1 METRECKTESRS
13 MVDALATASHTSC
26 APFRRSSAP
35 DDRLAVGCVN
45 EWVSVWHLVRLAVG
59 QTGGGMQQVWQQKLP
74 FTFAHATAAAG
85 AKPAWPNA
93 GLGVCVPRQT
103 RRAWRAKSGRR
114 RVQTCVTGCNQAAS
128 CKEVGTLAT
137 SFLGLHTLSA
147 LPWVLA
153 HSHTLTSTK
162 QSPQSPLE
170 TNWI

>member
-1 METRECKTESRS
+1 M
-13 MVDALATASHTSC
+13 
-26 APFRRSSAP
+26 
-35 DDRLAVGCVN
+35 
-45 EWVSVWHLVRLAVG
+45 VRLAVG

-103 RRAWRAKSGRR
+103 RQAWRAKSGRR

-153 HSHTLTSTK
+153 PLTHSHKAIPTIPTRDQLNLNRLPACLSESPSLCLSVCLSTC
-162 QSPQSPLE
+162 P
-170 TNWI
+170 